1 MVKSAVSLV
10 SKAALPPESPQQ
22 IGSPV
27 GSCQLD
33 AAMVNSASSNFTPTQ
48 EKDRRLSGEGCVIY
62 MLYAAALGSKLA
74 TPWATVDSDISP
86 VQVCHKV
93 TGYARLPSFM
103 SQRRTSAAHGQRQ
116 QALRGTR

>member
-1 MVKSAVSLV
+1 MCFLNYSCFKSKTPGARSTDSAVT
-10 SKAALPPESPQQ
+10 
-22 IGSPV
+22 
-27 GSCQLD
+27 SCELD
-33 AAMVNSASSNFTPTQ
+33 AVMVNSASSNFTPTQ

-62 MLYAAALGSKLA
+62 MLYAAALASKLA
-74 TPWATVDSDISP
+74 TPRATVDSVISP
-86 VQVCHKV
+86 VQV

>member
-1 MVKSAVSLV
+1 MNK
-10 SKAALPPESPQQ
+10 
-22 IGSPV
+22 
-27 GSCQLD
+27 LD

-62 MLYAAALGSKLA
+62 MLYAAALA
-74 TPWATVDSDISP
+74 TPRATVDSVISP
-86 VQVCHKV
+86 VQG
-93 TGYARLPSFM
+93 TGYARLPSITTSFM

>member
-1 MVKSAVSLV
+1 MNK
-10 SKAALPPESPQQ
+10 
-22 IGSPV
+22 
-27 GSCQLD
+27 LD

-62 MLYAAALGSKLA
+62 MLYAAALA
-74 TPWATVDSDISP
+74 TPRATVDSVISP
-86 VQVCHKV
+86 VQV
-93 TGYARLPSFM
+93 TGYARLPSITPSFM

>member
-1 MVKSAVSLV
+1 MNK
-10 SKAALPPESPQQ
+10 
-22 IGSPV
+22 
-27 GSCQLD
+27 LD

-62 MLYAAALGSKLA
+62 MLYAAALA
-74 TPWATVDSDISP
+74 TPRATVDSVISP
-86 VQVCHKV
+86 VQV

>member
-1 MVKSAVSLV
+1 MVK
-10 SKAALPPESPQQ
+10 
-22 IGSPV
+22 
-27 GSCQLD
+27 
-33 AAMVNSASSNFTPTQ
+33 SASSNFTPTQ

-62 MLYAAALGSKLA
+62 MLYSAALA
-74 TPWATVDSDISP
+74 TPRATVDSVISP
-86 VQVCHKV
+86 AQV